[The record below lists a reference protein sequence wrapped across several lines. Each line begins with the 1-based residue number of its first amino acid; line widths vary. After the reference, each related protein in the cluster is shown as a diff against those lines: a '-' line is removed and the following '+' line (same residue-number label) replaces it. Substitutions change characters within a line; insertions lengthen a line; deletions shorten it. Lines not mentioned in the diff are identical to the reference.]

1 MNAADQ
7 PRASWVAA
15 PGEGTI
21 AKRVAAGLGLRSS
34 PLNDWHFSRWA
45 IVFIRQS
52 DPQQVL
58 NHIESRQRQYALVDL
73 AAALG
78 WPRDRILV
86 IDEDQG
92 KSGKTA
98 DGRTGFHRLLAEVT
112 MDHVGLILGIEM
124 SRMARNSK
132 DWHHLMEMCA
142 IFGTILADEDR
153 IYDPRDAEDRLLL
166 GFKGTISEYE
176 LVLMHNRLERGRLH
190 KARRCALFLDVPCG
204 YVKLPTGEVA
214 LDPDEQV
221 QSTVRM
227 IFDKFDELG
236 SCQGLYRYLVRNR
249 IRLGMR
255 LHRGPRRGQL
265 EWRLPG
271 PGTVSR
277 MLHHPIYAGAYSYG
291 RRRVDHKRTAAGGG
305 KLKMREVPMSEWLV
319 LEWDRLPAYITRE
332 QYEANRQRLL
342 QNSPRPGS
350 PGVPR
355 TGKALLTSLLRCG
368 ACGRRMYASY
378 RSKSTAY
385 YGCVRR
391 RDEGSTCCG
400 LEAGVVDELVAQ
412 QVLHALEPATLELSL
427 KAIQDVHQERERL
440 HRHWKQ
446 RLERATYE
454 AGRAERQYQVCE
466 PENRLVARSLERQ
479 WEEAL
484 RKQRDLTE
492 EYDRFLKEQPPHLSE
507 DQRARI
513 LALSSDLPTLWNAAE
528 TTAADRKELI
538 RLVVERVVVHVRA
551 DSERAEVV
559 ISWRGGAATR
569 HEIVRPVSRYESLS
583 GYDQLM
589 SRIIAMRQ
597 EGQSIQQIA
606 VQLNAEGYRTP
617 RSRKGYTSTSVRKL
631 LSRGELTRGRIP
643 TRQLDR
649 HEWWLPDLARELQMS
664 ADKLRDWALRGWVRS
679 RQIPPRGLWVI
690 WADGRE
696 RQRLRKLRAASKRG
710 QPVNGAPFRV
720 KDIR

>member
-1 MNAADQ
+1 MSATDRPEA
-7 PRASWVAA
+7 PRIA
-15 PGEGTI
+15 PPGGGTI
-21 AKRVAAGLGLRSS
+21 ASRVAAGLGLRPS
-34 PLNDWHFSRWA
+34 PLEERHLSRWA
-45 IVFIRQS
+45 IVYIRQS
-52 DPQQVL
+52 QPQQVL
-58 NHIESRQRQYALVDL
+58 NHIESRERQYALVDL
-73 AAALG
+73 AMALG

-92 KSGKTA
+92 NSGKTA
-98 DGRTGFHRLLAEVT
+98 DRRTGFHRVLAEVT

-124 SRMARNSK
+124 SRMARNNK
-132 DWHHLMEMCA
+132 DWYHLMEVCT
-142 IFGTILADEDR
+142 IFGTLMADEDR
-153 IYDPRDAEDRLLL
+153 IYDPSDPEDRLIL

-176 LVLMHNRLERGRLH
+176 LILMNHRLERNRLS
-190 KARRCALFLDVPCG
+190 KAKRCALFLDVPCG
-204 YVKLPTGEVA
+204 YIKLPTGGID

-236 SCQGLYRYLVRNR
+236 SCRRLYRYLVRNR

-255 LHRGPRRGQL
+255 HHRGPRRGQL

-305 KLKMREVPMSEWLV
+305 KIKMREAPMSEWLV

-332 QYEANRQRLL
+332 RYEANRQRLL

-350 PGVPR
+350 LGVPR
-355 TGKALLTSLLRCG
+355 SGTALLTGLLRCG

-400 LEAGVVDELVAQ
+400 LEAGVVDDLVAR

-427 KAIQDVHQERERL
+427 KAIEDVHRERERL

-454 AGRAERQYQVCE
+454 AERAERQYEACE

-484 RKQRDLTE
+484 RKRRDLE
-492 EYDRFLKEQPPHLSE
+492 EDYDRFLKEQPPQLSE

-513 LALSSDLPTLWNAAE
+513 LALSSDLPALWNAPE
-528 TTAADRKELI
+528 TTAADRKEII

-559 ISWRGGAATR
+559 ISWRGGATTR
-569 HEIVRPVSRYESLS
+569 HPIIRPVSRYESLGS
-583 GYDQLM
+583 YDQLM

-597 EGQSIQQIA
+597 EGQTIKQIA
-606 VQLNAEGYRTP
+606 VQLNAEGHRTP

-649 HEWWLPDLARELQMS
+649 HEWWLPDLARELEMS
-664 ADKLRDWALRGWVRS
+664 ANKLRDWALRGWVRS
-679 RQIPPRGLWVI
+679 RQVPPRGLWVV

-696 RQRLRKLRAASKRG
+696 RERLRKLRTASKRG
-710 QPVNGAPFRV
+710 QT
-720 KDIR
+720 